1 MSIEKFNEYN
11 ESINVNKLDSVSKK
25 EILNLRT
32 ELNLY
37 KKCLKKIV
45 YDIDHVKKDKYDDG
59 ESIET
64 LLYDIKEDIKNTNY
78 SAQNLKK

>member
-1 MSIEKFNEYN
+1 MSIEKFNKYK
-11 ESINVNKLDSVSKK
+11 ESDTKK

>member
-1 MSIEKFNEYN
+1 MSIEKFNKYK
-11 ESINVNKLDSVSKK
+11 ESDTKK

-45 YDIDHVKKDKYDDG
+45 
-59 ESIET
+59 
-64 LLYDIKEDIKNTNY
+64 
-78 SAQNLKK
+78 

>member
-1 MSIEKFNEYN
+1 MAIEKFNKYK
-11 ESINVNKLDSVSKK
+11 ESDTKK

>member
-1 MSIEKFNEYN
+1 MSIEKFNKYK
-11 ESINVNKLDSVSKK
+11 ESDTKR

>member
-1 MSIEKFNEYN
+1 MSIEKFNKYK
-11 ESINVNKLDSVSKK
+11 ESDTKR

-45 YDIDHVKKDKYDDG
+45 YDIDHVKKDNDDG

-64 LLYDIKEDIKNTNY
+64 LLYDDIKNTNY